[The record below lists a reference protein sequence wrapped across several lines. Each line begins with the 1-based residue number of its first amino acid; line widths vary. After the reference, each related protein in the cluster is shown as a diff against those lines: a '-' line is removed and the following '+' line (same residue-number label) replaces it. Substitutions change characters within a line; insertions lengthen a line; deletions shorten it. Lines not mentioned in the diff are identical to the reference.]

1 MTKLLLFI
9 GGINF
14 LSFALMGWDKYSA
27 IKNNWRISEENL
39 LGIAFLGGAF
49 GIYLGMLIFRHKT
62 KKKQFQILVP
72 LYMIINIGIYYLV
85 YK

>member
-1 MTKLLLFI
+1 
-9 GGINF
+9 
-14 LSFALMGWDKYSA
+14 MGWDKYSA